1 MTRLAFVLVATIL
14 LAVQPATTLAQDAN
28 SASAP
33 HKIALIDI
41 SKVLKNYKKV
51 DALRAEIKAEIAK
64 SEPHR
69 TSLVKQIETIN
80 KRLMTGGI
88 EPGSAKAAEL
98 EQQGDQVKAEL
109 VVFNKNERK
118 RILRREAQLLKTI
131 HGEIKAVVKRAA
143 DAWHYTLVLRFNSRS
158 SEAVTPNSVVGELQ
172 RQVVYHRP
180 EDDITKPVIEYLN
193 KQFLKQSPAPRTG
206 ARPVGATKTQTK
218 TKTKTKTR

>member
-1 MTRLAFVLVATIL
+1 MTRLAFLLVATIL
-14 LAVQPATTLAQDAN
+14 LAAQPATILAQDAN

-69 TSLVKQIETIN
+69 TSIGKKLETLK
-80 KRLMTGGI
+80 KRLGSGSI

-98 EQQGDQVKAEL
+98 EQQADSLKAEL

-131 HGEIKAVVKRAA
+131 HGEIKGVVKRAA
-143 DAWHYTLVLRFNSRS
+143 AHWRYTLVLRFNSTS
-158 SEAVTPNSVVGELQ
+158 TEATTPNSVVGELQ
-172 RQVVYHRP
+172 RQVVYHRA
-180 EDDITKPVIEYLN
+180 EDDITKPVIEFLN

-206 ARPVGATKTQTK
+206 AQPAGATKTK
-218 TKTKTKTR
+218 

>member
-1 MTRLAFVLVATIL
+1 MTRLAFLLVATIL
-14 LAVQPATTLAQDAN
+14 LAAQPATILAQDAN
-28 SASAP
+28 SASKP

-51 DALRAEIKAEIAK
+51 DALRAEIAK

-69 TSLVKQIETIN
+69 TSIGKKLETLE
-80 KRLMTGGI
+80 KRLGSGSL

-98 EQQGDQVKAEL
+98 EQQADSLKAEL

-131 HGEIKAVVKRAA
+131 HGEIKGVVKRAA
-143 DAWHYTLVLRFNSRS
+143 DAWGYTLVLRFNSS
-158 SEAVTPNSVVGELQ
+158 STEATTPNSVVGELQ
-172 RQVVYHRP
+172 RQVVYHRA
-180 EDDITKPVIEYLN
+180 EDDITKPVIEFLN

-206 ARPVGATKTQTK
+206 AQPAGATKTK
-218 TKTKTKTR
+218 

>member
-1 MTRLAFVLVATIL
+1 MTRLAFLLVATIL
-14 LAVQPATTLAQDAN
+14 LAAQPATILAQDAN

-69 TSLVKQIETIN
+69 TSIGKKLETLK
-80 KRLMTGGI
+80 KRLGSGSL

-98 EQQGDQVKAEL
+98 EQQADSLKAEL

-131 HGEIKAVVKRAA
+131 HGEIKGVVKRAA
-143 DAWHYTLVLRFNSRS
+143 DAWGYTLVLRFNSTS
-158 SEAVTPNSVVGELQ
+158 TEATTPNSVVGELQ
-172 RQVVYHRP
+172 RQVVYHRA
-180 EDDITKPVIEYLN
+180 EDDITKPVIEFLN

-206 ARPVGATKTQTK
+206 AQPAGATKTK
-218 TKTKTKTR
+218 

>member
-1 MTRLAFVLVATIL
+1 VTRLAFLLVATIL
-14 LAVQPATTLAQDAN
+14 LAAQPATILAQDAN
-28 SASAP
+28 SASKP

-69 TSLVKQIETIN
+69 TSIGKKLETLK
-80 KRLMTGGI
+80 KRLGSGSL

-98 EQQGDQVKAEL
+98 EQQADSLKAEL

-131 HGEIKAVVKRAA
+131 HGEIKGVVKRAA
-143 DAWHYTLVLRFNSRS
+143 DAWGYTLVLRFNSS
-158 SEAVTPNSVVGELQ
+158 STEATTPNSVVGELQ
-172 RQVVYHRP
+172 RQVVYHRA
-180 EDDITKPVIEYLN
+180 EDDITKPVIEFLN

-206 ARPVGATKTQTK
+206 AQPAGATKTK
-218 TKTKTKTR
+218 

>member
-1 MTRLAFVLVATIL
+1 MTRLAFLLVATIL
-14 LAVQPATTLAQDAN
+14 LAAQPATILAQDAN

-69 TSLVKQIETIN
+69 TSIGKKLETLK
-80 KRLMTGGI
+80 KRLVSGSI

-98 EQQGDQVKAEL
+98 EQQADSLKAEL

-131 HGEIKAVVKRAA
+131 HGEIKGVVKRAA
-143 DAWHYTLVLRFNSRS
+143 DAWGYTLVLRFNSS
-158 SEAVTPNSVVGELQ
+158 STEATTPNSVVGELQ
-172 RQVVYHRP
+172 RQVVYHRA
-180 EDDITKPVIEYLN
+180 EDDITKPVIEFLN

-206 ARPVGATKTQTK
+206 AQPAGATKTK
-218 TKTKTKTR
+218 

>member
-1 MTRLAFVLVATIL
+1 LAA
-14 LAVQPATTLAQDAN
+14 QPATILAQDAN

-69 TSLVKQIETIN
+69 TSIGKKLETLK
-80 KRLMTGGI
+80 KRLGSGSL

-98 EQQGDQVKAEL
+98 EQQADSLKAEL

-131 HGEIKAVVKRAA
+131 HGEIKGVVKRAA
-143 DAWHYTLVLRFNSRS
+143 DAWGYTLVLRFNSS
-158 SEAVTPNSVVGELQ
+158 STEATTPNSVVGELQ
-172 RQVVYHRP
+172 RQVVYHRA
-180 EDDITKPVIEYLN
+180 EDDITKPVIEFLN

-206 ARPVGATKTQTK
+206 AQPAGATKTK
-218 TKTKTKTR
+218 

>member
-1 MTRLAFVLVATIL
+1 MTRLAFLLVATIL
-14 LAVQPATTLAQDAN
+14 LAAQPATILAQDAN

-51 DALRAEIKAEIAK
+51 DALRADIKAEIAK

-69 TSLVKQIETIN
+69 TSIGKKLETLK
-80 KRLMTGGI
+80 KRLGSGSL

-98 EQQGDQVKAEL
+98 EQQADSLKAEL

-131 HGEIKAVVKRAA
+131 HGEIKGVVKRAA
-143 DAWHYTLVLRFNSRS
+143 DAWGYTLVLRFNSS
-158 SEAVTPNSVVGELQ
+158 STEATTPNSVVGELQ
-172 RQVVYHRP
+172 RQVVYHRA
-180 EDDITKPVIEYLN
+180 EDDITKPVIEFLN

-206 ARPVGATKTQTK
+206 AQPAGATKTK
-218 TKTKTKTR
+218 

>member
-1 MTRLAFVLVATIL
+1 MTRLAFLLVATIL
-14 LAVQPATTLAQDAN
+14 LAAQPATILAQDAN

-69 TSLVKQIETIN
+69 TSIGKKLETLK
-80 KRLMTGGI
+80 KRLGSGSL

-98 EQQGDQVKAEL
+98 EQQADSLKAEL

-131 HGEIKAVVKRAA
+131 HGEIKGVVKRAA
-143 DAWHYTLVLRFNSRS
+143 DAWGYTLVLRFNSS
-158 SEAVTPNSVVGELQ
+158 STEATTPNSVVGELQ
-172 RQVVYHRP
+172 RQVVYHRA
-180 EDDITKPVIEYLN
+180 EDDITKPVIEFLN

-206 ARPVGATKTQTK
+206 AQPAGATKTK
-218 TKTKTKTR
+218 

>member
-1 MTRLAFVLVATIL
+1 MTRLAFLLVATIL
-14 LAVQPATTLAQDAN
+14 LAAQPATILAQDAN
-28 SASAP
+28 SASKP

-69 TSLVKQIETIN
+69 TSIGKKLETLK
-80 KRLMTGGI
+80 KRLGSGSL

-98 EQQGDQVKAEL
+98 EQQADSLKAEL

-131 HGEIKAVVKRAA
+131 HGEIKGVVKRAA
-143 DAWHYTLVLRFNSRS
+143 DAWGYTLVLRFNSS
-158 SEAVTPNSVVGELQ
+158 STEATTPNSVVGELQ
-172 RQVVYHRP
+172 RQVVYHRA
-180 EDDITKPVIEYLN
+180 EDDITKPVIEFLN

-206 ARPVGATKTQTK
+206 AQPAGATKPT
-218 TKTKTKTR
+218 

>member
-1 MTRLAFVLVATIL
+1 MTRLAFLLVATIL
-14 LAVQPATTLAQDAN
+14 LAAQPATILAQDAN

-69 TSLVKQIETIN
+69 TSIGKKLETLK
-80 KRLMTGGI
+80 KRLVSGSI

-98 EQQGDQVKAEL
+98 EQQADSLKAEL

-131 HGEIKAVVKRAA
+131 HGEIKGVVKRAA
-143 DAWHYTLVLRFNSRS
+143 DAWGYTLVLRFNSS
-158 SEAVTPNSVVGELQ
+158 STEATTPNSVVGELQ
-172 RQVVYHRP
+172 RQVVYHRA
-180 EDDITKPVIEYLN
+180 EDDITKPVIEFLN
-193 KQFLKQSPAPRTG
+193 KQILKQSPAPRTG
-206 ARPVGATKTQTK
+206 AQPAGATKTK
-218 TKTKTKTR
+218 

>member
-1 MTRLAFVLVATIL
+1 MTRLAFLLVATIL
-14 LAVQPATTLAQDAN
+14 LAAQPATILAQDAN

-51 DALRAEIKAEIAK
+51 DALRTEIKAEIAK

-69 TSLVKQIETIN
+69 TSIGKKLETLK
-80 KRLMTGGI
+80 KRLGSGSL

-98 EQQGDQVKAEL
+98 EQQADSLKAEL

-131 HGEIKAVVKRAA
+131 PGEIKGVVKRAA
-143 DAWHYTLVLRFNSRS
+143 DAWGYTLVLRFNSS
-158 SEAVTPNSVVGELQ
+158 STEATTPNSVVGELQ
-172 RQVVYHRP
+172 RQVVYHRA
-180 EDDITKPVIEYLN
+180 EDDITKPVIEFLN

-206 ARPVGATKTQTK
+206 AQPAGATKTK
-218 TKTKTKTR
+218 

>member
-1 MTRLAFVLVATIL
+1 VTRLAFLLVATIL
-14 LAVQPATTLAQDAN
+14 LAAQPATILAQDAN

-69 TSLVKQIETIN
+69 TSIGKKLETLK
-80 KRLMTGGI
+80 KRLVSGSI

-98 EQQGDQVKAEL
+98 EQQADSLKAEL

-131 HGEIKAVVKRAA
+131 HGEIKGVVKRAA
-143 DAWHYTLVLRFNSRS
+143 DAWGYTLVLRFNSS
-158 SEAVTPNSVVGELQ
+158 STEATTPNSVVGELQ
-172 RQVVYHRP
+172 RQVVYHRA
-180 EDDITKPVIEYLN
+180 EDDITKPVIEFLN

-206 ARPVGATKTQTK
+206 AQPAGATKTK
-218 TKTKTKTR
+218 

>member
-1 MTRLAFVLVATIL
+1 MTRLAFLLVATIL
-14 LAVQPATTLAQDAN
+14 LAAQPATILAQDAN

-69 TSLVKQIETIN
+69 TSIGKKLETLK
-80 KRLMTGGI
+80 KRLVSGSI

-98 EQQGDQVKAEL
+98 EQQADSLKAEL

-131 HGEIKAVVKRAA
+131 HGEIKGVVKRAA
-143 DAWHYTLVLRFNSRS
+143 DAWGYTLVLRFNSTS
-158 SEAVTPNSVVGELQ
+158 TEATTPNSVVGELQ
-172 RQVVYHRP
+172 RQVVYHRA
-180 EDDITKPVIEYLN
+180 EDDITKPVIEFLN

-206 ARPVGATKTQTK
+206 AQPAGATKTK
-218 TKTKTKTR
+218 

>member
-1 MTRLAFVLVATIL
+1 VTRLAFLLVATIL
-14 LAVQPATTLAQDAN
+14 LAAQPATILAQDAN

-69 TSLVKQIETIN
+69 TSIGKKLETLK
-80 KRLMTGGI
+80 KRLGSGSL

-98 EQQGDQVKAEL
+98 EQQADSLKAEL

-131 HGEIKAVVKRAA
+131 HGEIKGVVKRAA
-143 DAWHYTLVLRFNSRS
+143 DAWGYTLVLRFNSS
-158 SEAVTPNSVVGELQ
+158 STEATTPNSVVGELQ
-172 RQVVYHRP
+172 RQVVYHRA
-180 EDDITKPVIEYLN
+180 EDDITKPVIEFLN

-206 ARPVGATKTQTK
+206 AQPAGATKTK
-218 TKTKTKTR
+218 

>member
-1 MTRLAFVLVATIL
+1 MTRLAFLLVATIL
-14 LAVQPATTLAQDAN
+14 LAAQPATILAQDAN
-28 SASAP
+28 SASKP

-69 TSLVKQIETIN
+69 TSIGKKLETLK
-80 KRLMTGGI
+80 KRLGSGSL

-98 EQQGDQVKAEL
+98 EQQADSLKAEL

-131 HGEIKAVVKRAA
+131 HGEIKGVVKRAA
-143 DAWHYTLVLRFNSRS
+143 DAWGYTLVLRFNSS
-158 SEAVTPNSVVGELQ
+158 STEATTPNSVVGELQ
-172 RQVVYHRP
+172 RQVVYHRA
-180 EDDITKPVIEYLN
+180 EDDITKPVIEFLN

-206 ARPVGATKTQTK
+206 AQPAGATKTK
-218 TKTKTKTR
+218 